1 MLCFVS
7 PQVAPAAFD
16 AMDSYLVLLLR
27 IPVLCYL
34 ASFVIGGD
42 TDPGS
47 LSSADG
53 VYNSSFTPSNLPWN
67 TYNYCNAPHVNAK
80 HYSLPANAS
89 HPKLVYMN
97 AVIRH
102 HKRSPDNLYP
112 EENELNSVPWDCSDF
127 SQFSYGGSGSHVF
140 HETTSPSWHPFL
152 SQIWTG
158 SCDTGQLT
166 KGGFDDATAHG
177 KDFWSVYGR
186 KLGFLTSV
194 NEKDIFIRTSTET
207 RTFQVASGFLTGMDP
222 ATTARSF
229 PVTTQPSPID
239 SIVPSYSCPA
249 ADAIRDA
256 YQSVPAWTD
265 HLDANADLKARLD
278 ATLGTA
284 NRSDWASWYDHFFD
298 TFTSRTCHG
307 HPLPCNSTGACVS
320 EADAAKVVAIGDW
333 EYNYIWNAADNA
345 TAYNQLTF
353 GVFIQE
359 LAQNFKLFR
368 SGGDPYKL
376 RFYVG
381 HDGSMIRLAA
391 LLGLGKVSP
400 LRWPAM
406 GSEIVMEVW
415 QTKQDEKFVRVIHEG
430 TPVSGLEWI
439 PLDTFIS
446 SLESQVPAHIFELCN
461 GS

>member
-1 MLCFVS
+1 MSFFALL
-7 PQVAPAAFD
+7 QTPAAFA
-16 AMDSYLVLLLR
+16 AMDSYLVWFLR

-34 ASFVIGGD
+34 AGLVIGGD
-42 TDPGS
+42 SGS
-47 LSSADG
+47 LSSGQG
-53 VYNSSFTPSNLPWN
+53 VYNSSTTPSNLPWN

-89 HPKLVYMN
+89 HAKLVYMN

-112 EENELNSVPWDCSDF
+112 EENELNSVPWDCTDF
-127 SQFSYGGSGSHVF
+127 TQYSYGGSGSHVF
-140 HETTSPSWHPFL
+140 HETSIPSWHPFL
-152 SQIWTG
+152 SQIWNGT
-158 SCDTGQLT
+158 CDTGQLT
-166 KGGFDDATAHG
+166 RGGFVDATVHG

-194 NEKDIFIRTSTET
+194 NAKDIFIRTSTET
-207 RTFQVASGFLTGMDP
+207 RTFQVASGVLVGMDP
-222 ATTARSF
+222 AMAAKSF

-239 SIVPSYSCPA
+239 SIVPAYSCPA
-249 ADAIRDA
+249 ADAIRNA

-333 EYNYIWNAADNA
+333 EYDYIWNAAENA
-345 TAYNQLTF
+345 TAYSQLTF
-353 GVFIQE
+353 GVFMQE

-381 HDGSMIRLAA
+381 HDGSMIRLAS
-391 LLGLGKVSP
+391 LLGLGKVAP
-400 LRWPAM
+400 LRWPAL

-415 QTKQDEKFVRVIHEG
+415 QSKKEKFVRVIHEG
-430 TPVSGLEWI
+430 TPVVGFEWI
-439 PLDTFIS
+439 PLDAFIS
-446 SLESQVPAHIFELCN
+446 SLESQVPADIFELCN